1 MLAGMSDPPFREPI
15 PFTMLWFNVALS
27 EAFTRIE
34 WEYAEI
40 EARKAVE
47 T

>member
-27 EAFTRIE
+27 EAFPRIE
-34 WEYAEI
+34 RESAKI
-40 EARKAVE
+40 EAKTAGE
-47 T
+47 A